1 MIKSFSIEN
10 FKVFSTKVDLK
21 FAPITLIYGP
31 NSSGKSSIIQS
42 ILVLKESLLK
52 PNKTYS
58 LRSNNDFFQ
67 LGGYT
72 SVVNDHDTTKD
83 IHLSF
88 EDDLVGYEFT
98 YKSINKNNKI

>member
-72 SVVNDHDTTKD
+72 SVVNRPLAKVKKCVYWPHE
-83 IHLSF
+83 I
-88 EDDLVGYEFT
+88 
-98 YKSINKNNKI
+98 